1 MLAQIKIYQIIRTRT
16 IEKHNINLM
25 RTIKLQDY
33 HVSIGNMWNEIQ
45 NVIDFNAV
53 SKYFVLVDSMTREYC
68 LPNFLEKSQLKPDGI
83 IEIPAGE
90 TYKNIETCQ
99 RVWNE
104 LFLHEA
110 DRQAMLI
117 NLGGGV
123 VGDLGGFV
131 ASTYK
136 RGIKFIQVPTT
147 LLSQLDAS
155 IGGKVGV
162 DFLSLKNALGVFNNP
177 KAVFIHPGFYET
189 LSDRQLKSGFAEA
202 LKHALIA
209 DKTMWDAIKNI
220 SDLRSIDWVP
230 FLEESL
236 LIKKR
241 IVENDPYEKGP
252 RKALNF
258 GHTIGHAIEGV
269 LLDSARPLLHGEAVF
284 LGMIAESKIAH
295 LKGFLDENELNEI
308 TNHLRQYI
316 DFTFDLRNRDMITNL
331 IKGDKKNEGDK
342 ILCTLLSS
350 IGHYAINQEIT
361 LAEVEAGLIYLEEQ
375 LDYSNV

>member
-1 MLAQIKIYQIIRTRT
+1 MRQIKL
-16 IEKHNINLM
+16 H
-25 RTIKLQDY
+25 DY
-33 HVSIGNMWNEIQ
+33 HVSIGDAWAEIQ
-45 NVIDFNAV
+45 NVIDFNGV
-53 SKYFVLVDSMTREYC
+53 SKYFVLVDSMTKEYC
-68 LPNFLEKSQLKPDGI
+68 LPSFLEKSQIKPDGI

-90 TYKNIETCQ
+90 TFKTIETCQ

-110 DRQAMLI
+110 DRQSLLF

-136 RGIKFIQVPTT
+136 RGIKFVQIPTT

-155 IGGKVGV
+155 IGGKVGI
-162 DFLSLKNALGVFNNP
+162 DFLGLKNALGVFNNP
-177 KAVFIHPGFYET
+177 EAVFINPGFYDT
-189 LSDRQLKSGFAEA
+189 LSDRQLKSGYAEA

-209 DKTMWDAIKNI
+209 DRTMWDEIKVI
-220 SDLRSIDWVP
+220 TDLRTIHWEP

-269 LLDSARPLLHGEAVF
+269 LLETELSLLHGEAVL
-284 LGMIAESKIAH
+284 LGMIAECKIAH
-295 LKGFLDENELNEI
+295 SKGLLDENELNEI
-308 TNHLRQYI
+308 TEHLRQYI
-316 DFTFDLRNRDMITNL
+316 DFSFDLQKRDMIFNL
-331 IKGDKKNEGDK
+331 VKGDKKNEGEK

-350 IGHYAINQEIT
+350 IGQYAINQEIS
-361 LAEVEAGLIYLEEQ
+361 LQEVEAGLTFLEEQ
-375 LDYSNV
+375 FDYSNV

>member
-1 MLAQIKIYQIIRTRT
+1 
-16 IEKHNINLM
+16 M
-25 RTIKLQDY
+25 RRIKLQDY
-33 HVSIGNMWNEIQ
+33 HVCIGNVWAEIQ
-45 NVIDFNAV
+45 NLVDFNGI
-53 SKYFVLVDSMTREYC
+53 SKYFVLVDSMTREHC
-68 LPNFLEKSQLKPDGI
+68 LPEFLEKSQLKPEAI

-90 TYKNIETCQ
+90 TYKTIETCQ

-104 LFLHEA
+104 LFLHQA
-110 DRQAMLI
+110 DRQSLI
-117 NLGGGV
+117 FNLGGGV

-136 RGIKFIQVPTT
+136 RGIKFVQVPTT

-177 KAVFIHPGFYET
+177 EAVFINPGFYST

-209 DKTMWDAIKNI
+209 DRTMWDSIKKI
-220 SDLRSIDWVP
+220 TDLRNIDWDP

-241 IVENDPYEKGP
+241 IVENDPFERGP

-269 LLDSARPLLHGEAVF
+269 LLDSDMPLLHGEAVL
-284 LGMIAESKIAH
+284 LGMIAESKIGYE
-295 LKGFLDENELNEI
+295 KGLIQEDELNEI
-308 TNHLRQYI
+308 TDHLRQYV
-316 DFTFDLRNRDMITNL
+316 DFNFDLRKRDMIMNL
-331 IKGDKKNEGDK
+331 VKGDKKNEGDK

-350 IGHYAINQEIT
+350 IGQYAINQEIS
-361 LAEVEAGLIYLEEQ
+361 LREVEVGLTYLEEQ
-375 LDYSNV
+375 FDYSNV

>member
-1 MLAQIKIYQIIRTRT
+1 
-16 IEKHNINLM
+16 M
-25 RTIKLQDY
+25 RRIKLQDY
-33 HVSIGNMWNEIQ
+33 HVSIGNMWTEIQ

-68 LPNFLEKSQLKPDGI
+68 LPSFLENSQLRPDGI

-90 TYKNIETCQ
+90 TYKTIDTCQ

-110 DRQAMLI
+110 DRQALLI

-136 RGIKFIQVPTT
+136 RGINFVHVPTT

-155 IGGKVGV
+155 IGGKVGI
-162 DFLSLKNALGVFNNP
+162 DFLGLKNALGVFKNP
-177 KAVFIHPGFYET
+177 KAVFINPGFYDT
-189 LSDRQLKSGFAEA
+189 LSDRQLKSGYAEA
-202 LKHALIA
+202 LKHSLIA
-209 DKTMWDAIKNI
+209 DRSMWDAIKSI
-220 SDLRSIDWVP
+220 SDLRSIDWEP

-241 IVENDPYEKGP
+241 IVENDPFERGP

-269 LLDSARPLLHGEAVF
+269 LLDSEMALLHGEAVL

-295 LKGFLDENELNEI
+295 LKGLIDDNELNEI
-308 TNHLRQYI
+308 TEHLRQYI
-316 DFTFDLRNRDMITNL
+316 DFGFDLHNRDMITNL
-331 IKGDKKNEGDK
+331 IRGDKKNEGDK
-342 ILCTLLSS
+342 IMCTLLSC
-350 IGHYAINQEIT
+350 IGQYAINQEIT
-361 LAEVEAGLIYLEEQ
+361 LVEVEAGLTFLEEQ
-375 LDYSNV
+375 FDYSNV

>member
-1 MLAQIKIYQIIRTRT
+1 MD
-16 IEKHNINLM
+16 HLM

-33 HVSIGNMWNEIQ
+33 HVSIGNMWAEIQ
-45 NVIDFNAV
+45 NVIDFNSV
-53 SKYFVLVDSMTREYC
+53 SKYFVLVDSQTREYC
-68 LPNFLEKSQLKPDGI
+68 LPTFLENSQLKPDAI

-90 TYKNIETCQ
+90 TYKTIDTCQ

-110 DRQAMLI
+110 DRQSLLI

-136 RGIKFIQVPTT
+136 RGIKFVQVPTT

-177 KAVFIHPGFYET
+177 RAVFINPGFYET
-189 LSDRQLKSGFAEA
+189 LSDRQLKSGYAEA

-209 DKTMWDAIKNI
+209 DRAMWDSIKNI
-220 SDLRSIDWVP
+220 ADLRSIDWEP

-241 IVENDPYEKGP
+241 IVENDPFEKGP

-269 LLDSARPLLHGEAVF
+269 LLESDLPLLHGEAVL
-284 LGMIAESKIAH
+284 LGMIAESKIAQS
-295 LKGFLDENELNEI
+295 KGLLGDDELNEI
-308 TNHLRQYI
+308 TEHLRQYI
-316 DFTFDLRNRDMITNL
+316 DFNFDLRNRDMIHNL
-331 IKGDKKNEGDK
+331 IRGDKKNEGEK
-342 ILCTLLSS
+342 IMCTLLSS
-350 IGHYAINQEIT
+350 IGQYAINQEIS
-361 LAEVEAGLIYLEEQ
+361 LDEVETGLTFLEEQ
-375 LDYSNV
+375 FDYSNV

>member
-1 MLAQIKIYQIIRTRT
+1 
-16 IEKHNINLM
+16 M
-25 RTIKLQDY
+25 RQIKLQDY
-33 HVSIGNMWNEIQ
+33 HVSIGNMWAEIQ
-45 NVIDFNAV
+45 NVIDFNGI
-53 SKYFVLVDSMTREYC
+53 SKYFVLVDSMTREHC
-68 LPNFLEKSQLKPDGI
+68 LPVFLEKSQLKPNGI

-90 TYKNIETCQ
+90 TYKNIDTCQ

-110 DRQAMLI
+110 DRQSLI
-117 NLGGGV
+117 FNLGGGV

-136 RGIKFIQVPTT
+136 RGIRFVQVPTT

-155 IGGKVGV
+155 IGGKVGI

-177 KAVFIHPGFYET
+177 EAVFINPGFYET
-189 LSDRQLKSGFAEA
+189 LSDRQLKSGYAEA

-209 DKTMWDAIKNI
+209 DRSMWDEIKQI
-220 SDLRSIDWVP
+220 TDLSTIDWVP

-269 LLDSARPLLHGEAVF
+269 LLDSDLPLLHGEAVL
-284 LGMIAESKIAH
+284 LGMIAETKIAET
-295 LKGFLDENELNEI
+295 KGLINEDELNEVSK
-308 TNHLRQYI
+308 HLRQYV
-316 DFTFDLRNRDMITNL
+316 DFGFDLHNRDMIINL

-342 ILCTLLSS
+342 IMCTLLSS
-350 IGHYAINQEIT
+350 IGQYAINQEISMD
-361 LAEVEAGLIYLEEQ
+361 EVEAGLAFLEEQ
-375 LDYSNV
+375 FDYSNV

>member
-1 MLAQIKIYQIIRTRT
+1 
-16 IEKHNINLM
+16 M
-25 RTIKLQDY
+25 RQIKLQDY
-33 HVSIGNMWNEIQ
+33 QVSIGNAWAEIQ
-45 NVIDFNAV
+45 NTIDFNGV
-53 SKYFVLVDSMTREYC
+53 SKCFVLVDAMTKEYC
-68 LPNFLEKSQLKPDGI
+68 LPLFLEKSQIKPDGI

-90 TYKNIETCQ
+90 TYKTIETCQ

-104 LFLHEA
+104 LFLHDA
-110 DRQAMLI
+110 DRQALII

-177 KAVFIHPGFYET
+177 EAVFINPAFFDT

-209 DKTMWDAIKNI
+209 DRSMWDNIKGI
-220 SDLRSIDWVP
+220 TDLRTIDWEP

-269 LLDSARPLLHGEAVF
+269 LLETEHSLLHGEAVL
-284 LGMIAESKIAH
+284 LGMIAESKIAQIRG
-295 LKGFLDENELNEI
+295 LLNENELSEI
-308 TNHLRQYI
+308 TNHLRKYV
-316 DFTFDLRNRDMITNL
+316 DFSFDLQQRDMIINL

-342 ILCTLLSS
+342 ILCTLLNA
-350 IGHYAINQEIT
+350 IGQYAINQDISLE
-361 LAEVEAGLIYLEEQ
+361 EVEVGLIYLEEQ
-375 LDYSNV
+375 FDYSNV

>member
-1 MLAQIKIYQIIRTRT
+1 
-16 IEKHNINLM
+16 M
-25 RTIKLQDY
+25 RKIKLQDY
-33 HVSIGNMWNEIQ
+33 HVSIGNMWGDIQ
-45 NVIDFNAV
+45 NVIDFNGV

-68 LPNFLEKSQLKPDGI
+68 LPAFLENAQLSPDAI

-90 TYKNIETCQ
+90 TYKNIDTCQ

-104 LFLHEA
+104 LFRHEA
-110 DRQAMLI
+110 DRQSLLF

-136 RGIKFIQVPTT
+136 RGIKFVQVPTT

-155 IGGKVGV
+155 IGGKVGI

-177 KAVFIHPGFYET
+177 KAVFISPGFYST
-189 LSDRQLKSGFAEA
+189 LSDRQLKSGYAEA

-209 DKTMWDAIKNI
+209 DRTMWDNIKYNT
-220 SDLRSIDWVP
+220 DLRSIDWEP

-241 IVENDPYEKGP
+241 IVENDPFEKGP

-269 LLDSARPLLHGEAVF
+269 LLDSELPLLHGEAVL
-284 LGMIAESKIAH
+284 LGMMAESKIAH
-295 LKGFLDENELNEI
+295 IKGLLDDNELNEI
-308 TNHLRQYI
+308 TSHLRQYV
-316 DFTFDLRNRDMITNL
+316 DFGFDLRNRDMITNL

-342 ILCTLLSS
+342 IMCTLLSS
-350 IGHYAINQEIT
+350 IGQYAINQEIS
-361 LAEVEAGLIYLEEQ
+361 LEDAESGLTFLEEQ
-375 LDYSNV
+375 FDYSNV